1 VFNWLK
7 NLFGSSGRERRGRR
21 IGRARVSGLDDLEV
35 PARSAAPA
43 RGELAQNPMVR
54 MHREYWTFSPEEKA
68 ELLSRH
74 PKGLSWPETL
84 RLHHLSCL
92 EMLAT
97 DAGKRQ
103 FAATDSLE
111 LPEAPDGDAHDLCV
125 ELFEKLASEQS
136 PFCPR
141 HCLVWQ
147 GEPGQSDKR
156 APDMQGVM
164 ANASMTHL
172 GSIEIIRIDE
182 KEQPLEV
189 TFVPL
194 DDIRGA
200 LFAGTGAFRG
210 IRLFKEDGS
219 DEIARAPLL
228 YGVSWRAPNSYDQ
241 DGTMTRFCCA
251 PGKEIT
257 GLCGGVGVGHQDLA
271 VEAEDGG
278 ATLFGI
284 GSVGEIMVALSV
296 KDPRFDE
303 KCRGRGLDPEE
314 VRKQVG

>member
-7 NLFGSSGRERRGRR
+7 NLLGSSGSERRGRR

-35 PARSAAPA
+35 PAHSSGSASD
-43 RGELAQNPMVR
+43 ELARDPMVR
-54 MHREYWTFSPEEKA
+54 MHREYWTFKPEEKA
-68 ELLSRH
+68 ELLSRY
-74 PKGLSWPETL
+74 PDGLSWPEML

-92 EMLAT
+92 EMLST
-97 DAGKRQ
+97 EKGNKQ

-111 LPEAPDGDAHDLCV
+111 LPEAPGGDAQDLCV
-125 ELFEKLASEQS
+125 ELFGKLASDRS
-136 PFCPR
+136 PYRPR

-147 GEPGQSDKR
+147 GEPGQSDQR
-156 APDMQGVM
+156 DPDMQGVM

-182 KEQPLEV
+182 NEHPQEV

-200 LFAGTGAFRG
+200 LFAGAGAFRG

-219 DEIARAPLL
+219 DDIARAPLL
-228 YGVSWRAPNSYDQ
+228 YGVSWNAPNSYDR
-241 DGTMTRFCCA
+241 DGTMTRFCCS

-271 VEAEDGG
+271 VQAEDGG

-296 KDPRFDE
+296 ADPRFEE
-303 KCRGRGLDPEE
+303 KCRGRGLDPDE